1 VKISA
6 NQLNSHLKNSLL
18 PCYLVTGDEPLLV
31 AEALD
36 AIRAAAREQGFGS
49 RELYIATTGFDW
61 TDLKSA
67 AANLS
72 LFAEKRIIE
81 LRLPTGKPGVK
92 GSAAIAEMTGQAG
105 DDLLFV
111 VSAPKLA
118 GGGATS
124 KWVKALEAAGGYTQ
138 IWPVAIRE
146 LPAWINARMKNAG
159 LQPDRDAVQLIADR
173 VEGNLL
179 AAQQEIEK
187 LRLLHGE
194 GPICAADVD
203 AAVVDSSRF
212 DVYKLVD
219 AAVAGDAARAVRILA
234 GIRTEGLEP
243 VIVMWA
249 LTRELRTLARL
260 AESIQ
265 SGVDLSTGLRQARV
279 WQSRQGLVR
288 ACIGRHQ
295 AANFYQLI
303 QLGARADAAAKGQLR
318 ADPWQLATQIV
329 LGLAKGKLIW
339 GRWAVKNSRNW
350 K

>member
-1 VKISA
+1 MKISA

-18 PCYLVTGDEPLLV
+18 PCYLVTGDESLLV
-31 AEALD
+31 QEALD
-36 AIRAAAREQGFGS
+36 TIRAEAREQGFGA
-49 RELYIATTGFDW
+49 RELYVATTGFDW
-61 TDLKSA
+61 TDLRNA
-67 AANLS
+67 AGNLS
-72 LFAEKRIIE
+72 LFAERRIVE

-92 GSAAIAEMTGQAG
+92 GGATIVEMTEQAG

-111 VSAPKLA
+111 VSAPKLDRS
-118 GGGATS
+118 GAAS

-138 IWPVAIRE
+138 IWPVAVRE

-159 LQPDRDAVQLIADR
+159 LQPDRDAVRLIADR

-194 GPICAADVD
+194 GPISAEDVD
-203 AAVVDSSRF
+203 AAVADSSRY

-219 AAVAGDAARAVRILA
+219 AAVGGDAARAVRILA
-234 GIRTEGLEP
+234 GIRTEGIEP

-260 AESIQ
+260 ADSIQ
-265 SGVDLSTGLRQARV
+265 SGVDLSTSLRQAGV
-279 WQSRQGLVR
+279 WQNRQGLVR
-288 ACIGRHQ
+288 ACVGRHQ
-295 AANFYQLI
+295 TADFYDLI
-303 QLGARADAAAKGQLR
+303 RLARKADAAAKGQLR

-329 LGLAKGKLIW
+329 LGLAMGGLK
-339 GRWAVKNSRNW
+339 RAS
-350 K
+350 

>member
-1 VKISA
+1 MKISA

-61 TDLKSA
+61 ADLRGA

-72 LFAEKRIIE
+72 LFAEKRIVE
-81 LRLPTGKPGVK
+81 LRLPTGKPGLNGGATIV
-92 GSAAIAEMTGQAG
+92 EMTEQAR

-111 VSAPKLA
+111 VSAPKLDRSA
-118 GGGATS
+118 AAS
-124 KWVKALEAAGGYTQ
+124 KWAKALEGAGGYMQ
-138 IWPVAIRE
+138 VWPVGLRE
-146 LPAWINARMKNAG
+146 LPAWIDARMKNAG

-194 GPICAADVD
+194 GPISALDVD
-203 AAVVDSSRF
+203 AAVADSSRF

-260 AESIQ
+260 ADSIQ
-265 SGVDLSTGLRQARV
+265 SGVDLSTGLRKAGV
-279 WQSRQGLVR
+279 WQNRQGLVR
-288 ACIGRHQ
+288 ACIGRHR
-295 AANFYQLI
+295 AADFYKLI

-329 LGLAKGKLIW
+329 LGLATGSMKRAG
-339 GRWAVKNSRNW
+339 
-350 K
+350 